1 MSTKVLIDTPAEERL
16 NILMITRN
24 LPYPPTWGFGV
35 RVFQLA
41 RALGVKHNV
50 TLLAGARRDER
61 ESVDALGTI
70 LRVSAVDMSQAG
82 IDGDLETRDW
92 SLERGTPRSC
102 HDRGSTPM
110 S

>member
-1 MSTKVLIDTPAEERL
+1 MCDLLGAFRLAVCRTGEDTPNGRD
-16 NILMITRN
+16 
-24 LPYPPTWGFGV
+24 
-35 RVFQLA
+35 
-41 RALGVKHNV
+41 
-50 TLLAGARRDER
+50 RRWRD
-61 ESVDALGTI
+61 V
-70 LRVSAVDMSQAG
+70 AVGLSQAG